1 MNDDREAS
9 VFSRKRKD
17 LRSEERHRKGGRYAC
32 KRTLSAGL
40 HADRLPPP
48 DERDAL
54 HVTARHRR
62 RSARPGAAGGGAQRL
77 AAPQAP

>member
-1 MNDDREAS
+1 MSHDDREAS

-54 HVTARHRR
+54 RVTARHRR
-62 RSARPGAAGGGAQRL
+62 RAARARAPPEAARSAA
-77 AAPQAP
+77 